1 MVRVF
6 KLSLL
11 SVVFSVCGTIVPL
24 SSVLAESFVAVE
36 AGVAYSDL
44 LSSREDY
51 DDGLTEGGDVG
62 YHIGVGVYRNQADS
76 RWVYGM
82 KVEAEDVQGNM
93 LLSLRALDLGFL
105 VTPRF
110 ALKGFVGAA
119 RYDLAGAAYGWRFGL
134 GANYQFAEHW
144 ALAADFVYND
154 KLAIDTGGIGGDV
167 FYDISQGLLYLQY
180 RF

>member
-1 MVRVF
+1 MVRVRN
-6 KLSLL
+6 LSLL
-11 SVVFSVCGTIVPL
+11 SVVLFICGTIVPL

-36 AGVAYSDL
+36 VGAAYSDL
-44 LSSREDY
+44 ASAGAD
-51 DDGLTEGGDVG
+51 DGDGLTEGGDAG
-62 YHIGVGVYRNQADS
+62 YHLGVGVYRNQADS

-154 KLAIDTGGIGGDV
+154 KLAWDAGGPNINV
-167 FYDISQGLLYLQY
+167 YYDISQALLYLQY